1 MKKALLMMVAAAT
14 LCTTAAAQ
22 RATGEVRMKTVSADT
37 EVLNVNE
44 LQQSEQNV
52 QLSRYLFAGYN
63 TLCLPMTVS
72 ADQMDRVAKGLKLER
87 LVAIQQEGSTLC
99 MYFMDC
105 TNEGITAGVPYLV
118 CSPTTQVIR
127 IKAAETMGV
136 RTNLMPVTMNDGQG
150 NKVTFCS
157 SWKGIAEVGRY
168 GIPAQQDVKPL
179 QSVLVRTEADK
190 TFLPTRC
197 GFVWEEQA
205 AGATNLEIRHIS
217 SLSEVTGISSVRAF
231 EGVVDVYDM
240 SGQLVRQNVQGRQAL
255 KNLPRGIYVVGG
267 EKYVVQ

>member
-1 MKKALLMMVAAAT
+1 
-14 LCTTAAAQ
+14 
-22 RATGEVRMKTVSADT
+22 MKTVSADT

-105 TNEGITAGVPYLV
+105 TNEGIQAGVPYLV
-118 CSPTTQVIR
+118 YSPTNQTMRVRSSNASSLGTDLVTIR
-127 IKAAETMGV
+127 
-136 RTNLMPVTMNDGQG
+136 MNDNRG
-150 NKVTFCS
+150 NTVRFSS
-157 SWKGIAEVGRY
+157 SWESIEEEGRY
-168 GIPAQQDVKPL
+168 GIPAKQDVTPL
-179 QSVLVRTEADK
+179 ESVLIRTTGDK

-197 GFVWEEQA
+197 GFVLESQA
-205 AGATNLEIRHIS
+205 GSTTNLTIKHIK
-217 SLSEVTGISSVRAF
+217 SLDEVSTGIQTLRSNVTLP
-231 EGVVDVYDM
+231 VDVYDVN
-240 SGQLVRQNVQGRQAL
+240 GVIVRKQVSSRNAL
-255 KNLPRGIYVVGG
+255 EGLPRGIYVVGG
-267 EKYVVQ
+267 EKVSVR

>member
-1 MKKALLMMVAAAT
+1 M
-14 LCTTAAAQ
+14 
-22 RATGEVRMKTVSADT
+22 
-37 EVLNVNE
+37 
-44 LQQSEQNV
+44 
-52 QLSRYLFAGYN
+52 
-63 TLCLPMTVS
+63 
-72 ADQMDRVAKGLKLER
+72 
-87 LVAIQQEGSTLC
+87 
-99 MYFMDC
+99 
-105 TNEGITAGVPYLV
+105 
-118 CSPTTQVIR
+118 
-127 IKAAETMGV
+127 
-136 RTNLMPVTMNDGQG
+136 
-150 NKVTFCS
+150 
-157 SWKGIAEVGRY
+157 
-168 GIPAQQDVKPL
+168 KPL

-217 SLSEVTGISSVRAF
+217 SLSEVTGIGSVRAF